1 MSKKKKQ
8 VSNENGCSMQD
19 HAQTTISTIQDNSV
33 DRQSI
38 LDQFAIFDDPI
49 TMDLMETHC
58 AVLKRCGAGSHSNQE
73 KWLAEYGHL
82 WQLHFNRLM
91 ECVCDYRVITNAW
104 SMLTVADCFGAKR
117 IRETADIIW
126 ETVKSDIYGSTEL
139 VMCLNWKI
147 FHMTAIGDHEKES
160 LYSKLFLKYKWHVE
174 RQFHKDKDAIVYFYH
189 TLD

>member
-1 MSKKKKQ
+1 MEKKKKQ

-19 HAQTTISTIQDNSV
+19 HAQTIISTIQDNSV
-33 DRQSI
+33 ARQSI
-38 LDQFAIFDDPI
+38 LDQFAIIDDPV

-58 AVLKRCGAGSHSNQE
+58 AVLERCGAGSHSNQE
-73 KWLAEYGHL
+73 KWVSEYGLL

-104 SMLTVADCFGAKR
+104 LMLTVADCFGAKR

-147 FHMTAIGDHEKES
+147 FHMTAIGDYEKES

>member
-1 MSKKKKQ
+1 MPKKKKQ

-19 HAQTTISTIQDNSV
+19 HAQTIISTIQDNSV

-38 LDQFAIFDDPI
+38 LDQFAIIDDPI

-91 ECVCDYRVITNAW
+91 ECV
-104 SMLTVADCFGAKR
+104 
-117 IRETADIIW
+117 
-126 ETVKSDIYGSTEL
+126 
-139 VMCLNWKI
+139 
-147 FHMTAIGDHEKES
+147 
-160 LYSKLFLKYKWHVE
+160 
-174 RQFHKDKDAIVYFYH
+174 
-189 TLD
+189 